1 MKHHSLIEDYKE
13 SLGTG
18 RVSINA
24 VPQVFST
31 SELAGSSGDRLQA
44 EKSIS
49 DKVAKEQLSR
59 QDLADAKKGQ
69 TVAGA
74 MNRGIE
80 SLSAGSSILANK
92 IEKFATKAQDIATQ
106 QMEKAQ
112 EIAVAELDLKRTR
125 LEMAVT
131 ARQEQVSAAKVD
143 MKSKFILECIQ
154 HIPME
159 NREAFIKEYLGKM

>member
-1 MKHHSLIEDYKE
+1 MHHSLIEDYKE

-44 EKSIS
+44 EKSIGS

-74 MNRGIE
+74 MNRGKE
-80 SLSAGSSILANK
+80 TLSAGSSILADK
-92 IEKFATKAQDIATQ
+92 IEKFASKAQDIATK

-131 ARQEQVSAAKVD
+131 ARQEQVSAAKVE